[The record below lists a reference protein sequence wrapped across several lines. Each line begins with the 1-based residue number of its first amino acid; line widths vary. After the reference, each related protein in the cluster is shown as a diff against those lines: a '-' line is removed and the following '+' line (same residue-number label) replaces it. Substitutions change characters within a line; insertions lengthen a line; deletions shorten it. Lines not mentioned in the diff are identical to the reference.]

1 MNQLCLLTGLTSSEM
16 AAWTQA
22 IASILTIVAGI
33 WVMYRQMRYARREQN
48 DREARMLEGI
58 ALLLS
63 HLKELARNA
72 WAEKKKLKRL
82 PVGDSAEPGT
92 IYQEFAKE
100 IHHFPLEAAHG
111 EIPIRALLI
120 ARRIS
125 NELQPFVNP
134 GVMLDT
140 DPDCERIFNEH
151 IKKLDSQIRLL
162 QKESKRLTLSR
173 IQ

>member
-1 MNQLCLLTGLTSSEM
+1 MNQLCLLTDLTTSEM
-16 AAWTQA
+16 AAWFQA
-22 IASILTIVAGI
+22 VASFLAIVSGFL
-33 WVMYRQMRYARREQN
+33 VMTCQMRYARQEQN
-48 DREARMLEGI
+48 NREARMLEGI

-72 WAEKKKLKRL
+72 WAEKKKLERL
-82 PVGDSAEPGT
+82 PVGDPAEPST

-100 IHHFPLEAAHG
+100 IHHFSLEAAHG

-125 NELQPFVNP
+125 NELLPFVNP

-151 IKKLDSQIRLL
+151 IKKLDSQVRLL
-162 QKESKRLTLSR
+162 QKESKRLISS
-173 IQ
+173 